1 MFIAAAIVSVL
12 FAALLVL
19 SAFGKLTHEKGQ
31 AATLA
36 RVGAT
41 PIVPLLAVIELA
53 AAGLLIGLVWSPLGV
68 AAAIGLVLYFASAI
82 TAHLRVETARSSSRS
97 Y

>member
-41 PIVPLLAVIELA
+41 PIYPLLAVIELTA
-53 AAGLLIGLVWSPLGV
+53 AAGLLIGV
-68 AAAIGLVLYFASAI
+68 AAVTLALRLFAA
-82 TAHLRVETARSSSRS
+82 
-97 Y
+97 